1 MGTLTLGIIVPAGSS
16 MRGACGV
23 ANSQIQK
30 SAHRANPDQ
39 ADIEAH
45 TARDL
50 REAARTLGLSCE
62 FVVVPAYSDEAD
74 FALRPVT
81 DVLRRLGNVDK
92 VLIAAHGNLGG
103 SGRIHAAARACGLS
117 VLGPSEAAISLA
129 YDKLLARQALSH
141 CNLPVPA
148 TVVIGPNLAATALDL
163 DRLGWPGVIKPRRGA
178 NGVGVSRLA
187 TASMVAAAAD
197 QARVGDELLLEREVT
212 GRELCVVVL
221 GGKVLGIAEL
231 EREFREPR
239 PPCPT
244 PQASPRTR
252 AMTCPAQLD
261 PLRRAGL
268 ENLALRACSTL
279 QLSEGPTRVDL
290 LISERDNEVV
300 LEVEPLPPLHRA
312 SVVARVARAAGLS
325 YPRLCA
331 QLLLGSP
338 TRSPEGITRPRL
350 TLAAPLHA

>member
-1 MGTLTLGIIVPAGSS
+1 M
-16 MRGACGV
+16 
-23 ANSQIQK
+23 
-30 SAHRANPDQ
+30 
-39 ADIEAH
+39 
-45 TARDL
+45 
-50 REAARTLGLSCE
+50 
-62 FVVVPAYSDEAD
+62 
-74 FALRPVT
+74 T

-117 VLGPSEAAISLA
+117 VLGPSEAAISRA
-129 YDKLLARQALSH
+129 YDKLLARQALNH

-148 TVVIGPNLAATALDL
+148 TVVIGPNLAPTALDL

-178 NGVGVSRLA
+178 DGVGVSRLA

-197 QARVGDELLLEREVT
+197 QARVGDELLLEREVA

-231 EREFREPR
+231 EREFPS
-239 PPCPT
+239 T
-244 PQASPRTR
+244 PGDAFNTSPSTSPGDSGPRTC

-300 LEVEPLPPLHRA
+300 LEVEPLLPLHRA

-331 QLLLGSP
+331 QLLSGSP
-338 TRSPEGITRPRL
+338 EAITRPRL